1 VVLLYLVLNP
11 GGVNIGFD
19 GLAISG
25 CTLFPHTYREQVHGG
40 IQIAKYPNY
49 TGDDAYGEV
58 GETVF
63 KRGEEPGDISKKFFT
78 VTASGATVTGAQ
90 FGRGRTGRNGA
101 G

>member
-1 VVLLYLVLNP
+1 MVLLYLVLNP

-49 TGDDAYGEV
+49 TGDDAY
-58 GETVF
+58 
-63 KRGEEPGDISKKFFT
+63 I
-78 VTASGATVTGAQ
+78 
-90 FGRGRTGRNGA
+90 
-101 G
+101 